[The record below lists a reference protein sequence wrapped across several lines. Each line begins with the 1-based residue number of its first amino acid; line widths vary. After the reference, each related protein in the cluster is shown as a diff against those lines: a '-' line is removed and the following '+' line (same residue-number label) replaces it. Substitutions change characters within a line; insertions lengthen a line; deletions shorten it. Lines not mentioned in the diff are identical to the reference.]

1 MDHLTIKQPVN
12 RGRRRGLSV
21 NSITDEQ
28 KNAMNN
34 SLDNLQ
40 NHLNHV
46 ESQWNRVL
54 NDDSNPL
61 ELALAFLDDTSVGL
75 GHKYNQFKQ
84 LKTRIGHDLQEAV
97 NEHFQ
102 ALNSNVASYSIA
114 VDSITD
120 AQDSIL
126 QVKSRVNESGQKITV
141 KKDSL
146 RELNDNALKRNKI
159 IEVLSSLENLL
170 QIPEKIE
177 DHIRKGEYR
186 EAQRLLARGFVAGN
200 THDLWSIKSLNFVK
214 QQLELQEH
222 VLFTTAVEELH
233 NIIYSKEGL
242 FLLEKNILDN
252 IGISQE
258 GFTNLENYLYGVV
271 NVDVMNASKSVS
283 NRLKAFLESINN
295 SETFQSDSPPE
306 MGGDKEFGRLFS
318 LLSILNDINKLPTA
332 LSILASR
339 SKEEFHSI
347 ILKSTEEVR
356 VNHPSLLK
364 VAESV
369 VVDSDFGVSV
379 NDALSIIIRKCFWKI
394 FVKLLLA
401 AQGHRVV
408 FEAVKYFQ
416 LSANASSMCKFDEIW
431 SKLLDE
437 IEVLLS
443 RYLNDPKVVSTNNVR
458 IGDPTVSSLPKRQ
471 EEQLFSLQQNIEDSS
486 AAKEHASELKGLLQ
500 AIFPGIT
507 LLSNAELESVY
518 VEEESYEQEEA
529 LVPPSV
535 FNMKIFLEPF
545 LVFCQASS
553 NLIPEEQQKQATPA
567 LQFFMNYMKSNFF
580 PRLQMTLSHLFVM
593 DVESNNP
600 YALENLEDSG
610 PIFKAA
616 SDFKTLFYKL
626 LYVMNTTYTFRKN
639 ITHAMLDCLER
650 FYTYYS
656 NLFVNLFGTAET
668 NIARRIITMWLK
680 DRSLMSVEGR
690 ILDGEES
697 LTEEET
703 RAIFRPCVQFYRQ
716 DKGLRKSDILN
727 SVTFSAVIH
736 FLGTVYWL
744 LSWIPSLKKTVD
756 SDEKPSDN
764 INADEL
770 RSLWAFFESSDLT
783 NIDRSSTLRLS
794 LDAESLKRFD
804 SIVAGFQTLKTS
816 LLSAVRF
823 DIRAR
828 CIFHIG
834 LLFQETSDW
843 NFDVVSIELDEH
855 IASLISEL
863 KMAENKIKQQLDERE
878 KDRIFL
884 GIDEVNNHAFITAAA
899 SITVLNDNGIKKLSR
914 NISVLQHTCRNLLSE
929 TSKVDMSK
937 GLNFYSL
944 CGSNDATLFRLL
956 EKKQLSFTPDSLKT
970 ILRLQFSEDFNRQM
984 KMNGSGAKSVNTM
997 PANKRYNE
1005 ALKKLDEIKAQS

>member
-1 MDHLTIKQPVN
+1 MDHLTINQPAN

-28 KNAMNN
+28 KYAMNS

-40 NHLNHV
+40 NHLTHV

-75 GHKYNQFKQ
+75 GHKYQQFKQ
-84 LKTRIGHDLQEAV
+84 LKTRIGYDLQEAV

-102 ALNSNVASYSIA
+102 ALNSNVASYSVA

-126 QVKSRVNESGQKITV
+126 QVKSQVNESGQKITV

-146 RELNDNALKRNKI
+146 RELNDNALNRNKI

-170 QIPEKIE
+170 QMPEKIE

-186 EAQRLLARGFVAGN
+186 ESQRLLARGFVAGN
-200 THDLWSIKSLNFVK
+200 THDLWSMKSLHFVK

-222 VLFTTAVEELH
+222 ILFTTVVEELH

-242 FLLEKNILDN
+242 FLLDENIIEN
-252 IGISQE
+252 IGMSQE
-258 GFTNLENYLYGVV
+258 GFTNLENYLYAVV
-271 NVDVMNASKSVS
+271 NVDVMNASKSVNS
-283 NRLKAFLESINN
+283 RLENFLESVNN
-295 SETFQSDSPPE
+295 LETFHSDGTPDV
-306 MGGDKEFGRLFS
+306 GDDKEFGRLFS
-318 LLSILNDINKLPTA
+318 LLSILNDINKLPSA

-339 SKEEFHSI
+339 CKEEFHSI

-364 VAESV
+364 IAETV
-369 VVDSDFGVSV
+369 TQDNEFGISV
-379 NDALSIIIRKCFWKI
+379 NDVLSVIIRKCFWKI

-408 FEAVKYFQ
+408 FETIKYFQ
-416 LSANASSMCKFDEIW
+416 LSAASSPMCKFDEIW
-431 SKLLDE
+431 GKLLDE
-437 IEVLLS
+437 IEMLLS
-443 RYLNDPKVVSTNNVR
+443 RYLNDSEVVATNGASV
-458 IGDPTVSSLPKRQ
+458 GDSAISEIPKRQ
-471 EEQLFSLQQNIEDSS
+471 NEQLFSLQQNIEDSS
-486 AAKEHASELKGLLQ
+486 AAKEHAGELKGLLQ

-535 FNMKIFLEPF
+535 FNMKIILEPF

-553 NLIPEEQQKQATPA
+553 NLIPEEQRKHAVPS
-567 LQFFMNYMKSNFF
+567 LQFFMNYMSSNFF
-580 PRLQMTLSHLFVM
+580 PRLQLTLSHLFVTE
-593 DVESNNP
+593 VESNNP
-600 YALENLEDSG
+600 YALENLEESG
-610 PIFKAA
+610 SIFKAA
-616 SDFKTLFYKL
+616 ADFKSLFYKL
-626 LYVMNTTYTFRKN
+626 LYVMNTTYTFRKS
-639 ITHAMLDCLER
+639 ITNAILDCLEK
-650 FYTYYS
+650 FYSYYS
-656 NLFVNLFGTAET
+656 KLFVSLFGTGEN

-680 DRSLMSVEGR
+680 DRQLMNIESK
-690 ILDGEES
+690 ILDGEEI
-697 LTEEET
+697 LKEEET
-703 RAIFRPCVQFYRQ
+703 LVIFKPCTQFFREE
-716 DKGLRKSDILN
+716 KGLQKADILN

-736 FLGTVYWL
+736 FLGTMYWV
-744 LSWIPSLKKTVD
+744 LSWLPPLKKPID
-756 SDEKPSDN
+756 SPEKASDD
-764 INADEL
+764 INAEEL
-770 RSLWAFFESSDLT
+770 RSLWTFFESSDLT
-783 NIDRSSTLRLS
+783 NVDRSSTLKLS
-794 LDAESLKRFD
+794 LDSESSKRFD
-804 SIVAGFQTLKTS
+804 SIVSGFRELKTS

-863 KMAENKIKQQLDERE
+863 RMAENKIKQQLGEKE

-884 GIDEVNNHAFITAAA
+884 GIDEVNNHAFVTAAS

-929 TSKVDMSK
+929 SCKIDMSK

-944 CGSNDATLFRLL
+944 CGSNEATLFRLL
-956 EKKQLSFTPDSLKT
+956 ENKQLAFTLENLRT
-970 ILRLQFSEDFNRQM
+970 ILRLQFSEELNRQM
-984 KMNGSGAKSVNTM
+984 KMNGSVGKSVNTM

-1005 ALKKLDEIKAQS
+1005 AVKKLDELKA